1 MDQMDQELE
10 ELILEETNSPF
21 TVPTLEEVLRLADD
35 GTALAD
41 HLGMSL
47 RQMGMHKE
55 LLRRLGNLAFRAMK
69 DMKHCYIGGSY
80 SRRTALKYHFDV
92 DLVLFIRGFNHNK
105 NKVYQTQLYDG
116 LERLLYHALQ
126 LKGASLQSMTLCSD
140 FAEFN
145 LLITGEAAPEKLPSI
160 MRGNS
165 MLRLIQGQLMKRC
178 FLLLQGI
185 QNFDHLSFLSNTG
198 SIWGVKRLTFPHIT
212 WNFYAWR
219 SSVNMILIA
228 WEIFFGGFWRE
239 WPTLTTGYVWRTWIA
254 SKTSSRWVM
263 SRWRFW
269 LCMRKRPCVSTSGNI
284 RQRSNAVCVSC
295 HRPSTSVAAS
305 RYRPL

>member
-126 LKGASLQSMTLCSD
+126 LKGASLQSMTLCSG

-145 LLITGEAAPEKLPSI
+145 LLITGEAAPEKLPSNE
-160 MRGNS
+160 RKFYAAAYS
-165 MLRLIQGQLMKRC
+165 RTV
-178 FLLLQGI
+178 
-185 QNFDHLSFLSNTG
+185 DEEVLSFAARHPEFRPFVLLVKHWKYLG
-198 SIWGVKRLTFPHIT
+198 SEKIDI
-212 WNFYAWR
+212 
-219 SSVNMILIA
+219 SSYHL
-228 WEIFFGGFWRE
+228 E
-239 WPTLTTGYVWRTWIA
+239 L
-254 SKTSSRWVM
+254 
-263 SRWRFW
+263 
-269 LCMRKRPCVSTSGNI
+269 LCMEIIRQHDSDCLRDLFWWFLKRVAYSDNRLCVKNLNRFKNQLQVSNEQMTLLALYAQETLREYQWHI